1 MKQFDVILTLTSS
14 TRMQVKADT
23 EEEARDIAIANV
35 SIEDRNVELH
45 DIDIYDIGE
54 V

>member
-1 MKQFDVILTLTSS
+1 MKKFDVILTLTSS
-14 TRMQVKADT
+14 TRMQVTADT
-23 EEEARDIAIANV
+23 EDEAIEFAIANV

-45 DIDIYDIGE
+45 DIDVYDIGE